1 MIGDW
6 AFKFAAF
13 ILAFGILVTIHE
25 MGHYLVARWC
35 GVKILRFSVGMG
47 KVLWMRRFGKDQT
60 EWAISAIPLGGYVKM
75 LDAREA
81 DMQKISSADL
91 DREFTRQNVW
101 KRFAIVAAGPLANF
115 LLAIAIFTGLNMFG
129 TNEPITQ
136 LRAMAEDTPAYQAGL
151 RAGQIIT
158 AVDGEPVQVW
168 SQLRKKLLI
177 AGLEKRVVQLD
188 TESAAP
194 NSTDSS
200 VRILGN
206 VRLSLEN
213 LSQEDLEGDYMARLG
228 LAVKRGP
235 AKLGKVMDDG
245 PAARAGLRRG
255 DIVLQVDGKA
265 VIDALALIEIVQA
278 SPDRELRLNVLREGQ
293 EMEIFATPKAEKV
306 QDRLIGRLHMEI
318 PAMPIM
324 REVSYDFFPAIGKA
338 IAESWETSYMT
349 VKMLGKMLT
358 GQVSL
363 KNLTGPITIA
373 DYAGKTANIG
383 WFSYLSFIAFISLS
397 LGVMNLLPIPML
409 DGGHLLYYS
418 LEILTGRP
426 LPARIID
433 IAGQA
438 GVGILM
444 MMMAIA
450 LFNDVASRIP

>member
-1 MIGDW
+1 MIADW
-6 AFKFAAF
+6 GFKFVTF
-13 ILAFGILVTIHE
+13 IVAFGILVTIHE

-60 EWAISAIPLGGYVKM
+60 EWVISAIPLGGYVKM

-81 DMQKISSADL
+81 NMQEILPADQA
-91 DREFTRQNVW
+91 REFTRQNVW
-101 KRFAIVAAGPLANF
+101 KRIAIVAAGPIANF
-115 LLAIAIFTGLNMFG
+115 LLAIGLFTGLNMVG
-129 TNEPITQ
+129 SNEPITR
-136 LRAMAEDTPAYQAGL
+136 LRAMAESTPAYQAGL
-151 RAGQIIT
+151 RGGQTIT
-158 AVDGEPVQVW
+158 AVDGEKVQVW

-177 AGLEKRVVQLD
+177 AGLEKRTVELD
-188 TESAAP
+188 TESADP
-194 NSTDSS
+194 NSVDPS

-213 LSQEDLEGDYMARLG
+213 LTQEDLEADFMGRLG
-228 LAVKRGP
+228 LAVGRGP
-235 AKLGKVMDDG
+235 AKLGKIMDDG
-245 PAARAGLRRG
+245 PAARAGLLSG
-255 DIVLQVDGKA
+255 DIVLQIDGKA
-265 VIDALALIEIVQA
+265 VIDALALIEKVQA
-278 SPDRELRLNVLREGQ
+278 SPDQELRLTVLREGK
-293 EMEIFATPKAEKV
+293 EIEILAKPQGEKV
-306 QDRLIGRLHMEI
+306 QDKLIGRLRMEI
-318 PAMPIM
+318 PAMPVMQEM
-324 REVSYDFFPAIGKA
+324 RYDFFPAMGKA
-338 IAESWETSYMT
+338 VQESWDTSVMT

-383 WFSYLSFIAFISLS
+383 WYSYLSFIAFISLS

-418 LEILTGRP
+418 LEILMGRP
-426 LPARIID
+426 LPERVSE

-444 MMMAIA
+444 MLMAIA
-450 LFNDVASRIP
+450 LFNDIASRIP